1 MNPLDS
7 ARAELEKLLDQ
18 RSEIDRKLD
27 AVQDAIK
34 LLEPLYGRDTEL
46 KAPGITLAEALAQD
60 DLGITAAV
68 EQALTSNAYQSFYP
82 TQVRDLLRENGFDL
96 KGDNPMATIHTILK
110 RLAAKP
116 DSNIVGVD
124 DGAGKTMYKC
134 THVVVRPTQRVRLT
148 SRAMNAL
155 AMKPEKK

>member
-7 ARAELEKLLDQ
+7 AKAELEKLLDQ

-27 AVQDAIK
+27 AVQEAIK

-46 KAPGITLAEALAQD
+46 KASGITLAEALAQD

-82 TQVRDLLRENGFDL
+82 TQVRDLLRESGFDL

-110 RLAAKP
+110 RLP
-116 DSNIVGVD
+116 SSQTVILSGLMTVPERP
-124 DGAGKTMYKC
+124 C
-134 THVVVRPTQRVRLT
+134 T
-148 SRAMNAL
+148 NAPMWSCGL
-155 AMKPEKK
+155 PSVFV